1 MTRTR
6 GPSVIPGQRNGKK
19 PPPLPADIP
28 AERTSCGYCGA
39 RSDIGCSHSRA
50 HARDR
55 AIYFASAG
63 AHPGGSIP
71 SFFGQGAS
79 SSGY

>member
-6 GPSVIPGQRNGKK
+6 GPSVIPQQRHYKNK
-19 PPPLPADIP
+19 PPPLPAVIP
-28 AERTSCGYCGA
+28 AERTSCGWCGA

-55 AIYFASAG
+55 AIYFINAR
-63 AHPGGSIP
+63 
-71 SFFGQGAS
+71 SFAAR
-79 SSGY
+79 